1 MLSVVAVLS
10 TCASADFLPAPEPHE
25 TIEKAKAAII
35 INVNAILFIC
45 FFFNPTKLINFAFIM
60 ANPLK
65 QLAGQTVIYG
75 LSTILARIINFLFVP
90 IYTRLLTPESYGV
103 VTEFM
108 AYIAV
113 LQVVL
118 VLGLETGCF
127 RFANKEGVD
136 PKKVYSSAFVTVFC
150 VSATFLALMIAF
162 ASPIASLLG
171 YGGYEACVMYMG
183 GILALD
189 AVTAILF
196 AKLRQENKAFKFAIL
211 KTVKII
217 TETAANLVLFLWF
230 PKHVDSAR
238 WLLHFIPETPDFSY
252 VIFAIFISCIV
263 CGLLFIPDFLK
274 LSFRLDRKLM
284 RQMLAY
290 SLPLMV
296 AALPGVINDFLDRIL
311 FRFFDTNADA
321 WRSSLGLYQAAVKLA
336 VIMNLFIQMFRY
348 AAEPFFF
355 KRAREKDSRQLYASV
370 QEYFTAFCGLV
381 FLGVIL
387 YIDIIALILG
397 PQFRSAVGIVP
408 VMLLSYM
415 ILGMLFNVSMW
426 YKLSGKTDMAIWITL
441 SGLAVTA
448 LVIIL
453 FMPKYSYWAAAFGHL
468 ASYVVMFAISSVLGA
483 KYYPIPYRWGRLMG
497 IFLLM
502 GTAYGASLLVDS
514 LFFADVALGQ
524 SPAGQVVAKLG
535 VHTLLILLY
544 ALAAWKTIRH
554 RS

>member
-1 MLSVVAVLS
+1 
-10 TCASADFLPAPEPHE
+10 
-25 TIEKAKAAII
+25 
-35 INVNAILFIC
+35 
-45 FFFNPTKLINFAFIM
+45 M

-65 QLAGQTVIYG
+65 QLAGQTMIYG

-136 PKKVYSSAFVTVFC
+136 PKKVYSNAFVTVFC
-150 VSATFLALMIAF
+150 ISATFLALMIAF
-162 ASPIASLLG
+162 AGPLSTALG
-171 YGGYEACVMYMG
+171 YEGYGSCIMYMG
-183 GILALD
+183 GILSLD
-189 AVTAILF
+189 AITAILF
-196 AKLRQENKAFKFAIL
+196 AKLRQEGKALKFAIF
-211 KTVKII
+211 KTLKII
-217 TETAANLVLFLWF
+217 TETGANLFLFLWF
-230 PKHVDSAR
+230 PKHVESAH
-238 WLLHFIPETPDFSY
+238 WLLHFIPATPDFSY
-252 VIFAIFISCIV
+252 VIFAIFISCVV
-263 CGLLFIPDFLK
+263 CGLLFIPDYLRLSLCLDPK
-274 LSFRLDRKLM
+274 LL

-296 AALPGVINDFLDRIL
+296 ASLPGVVNDFLDRIL
-311 FRFFDTNADA
+311 FRYFDTNADA

-355 KRAREKDSRQLYASV
+355 KRAREKDSKDLYALV

-397 PQFRSAVGIVP
+397 PQFREAVGVVP

-426 YKLSGKTDMAIWITL
+426 YKLSGKTNMAIWITL
-441 SGLAVTA
+441 AGLVVTA
-448 LVIIL
+448 IVIVI
-453 FMPKYSYWAAAFGHL
+453 FMPKYSYWAAAYGHL
-468 ASYVVMFAISSVLGA
+468 ASYVVMFVISSILGA
-483 KYYPIPYRWGRLMG
+483 KYYPIPYRWGRLAAIVGLMFVVYG
-497 IFLLM
+497 GSLLLDAKCFANVVI
-502 GTAYGASLLVDS
+502 GEASYGA
-514 LFFADVALGQ
+514 VA
-524 SPAGQVVAKLG
+524 AKLG
-535 VHTLLILLY
+535 VHTLLILAYL
-544 ALAAWKTIRH
+544 AAAWKIIKK
-554 RS
+554 

>member
-1 MLSVVAVLS
+1 
-10 TCASADFLPAPEPHE
+10 
-25 TIEKAKAAII
+25 
-35 INVNAILFIC
+35 
-45 FFFNPTKLINFAFIM
+45 M

-90 IYTRLLTPESYGV
+90 IYTRLLSPESYGV

-136 PKKVYSSAFVTVFC
+136 PKKVYSNAFVTVFSI
-150 VSATFLALMIAF
+150 SATFLALMIAF
-162 ASPIASLLG
+162 SSPIASLLG
-171 YGGYEACVMYMG
+171 YEGYQSCIMYMG

-196 AKLRQENKAFKFAIL
+196 AKLRQESKALKFAIF
-211 KTVKII
+211 KTIKII
-217 TETAANLVLFLWF
+217 TETAANLFLFLWF
-230 PKHVDSAR
+230 PKHIDSAR
-238 WLLHFIPETPDFSY
+238 WLLHFISETPDFSY

-263 CGLLFIPDFLK
+263 CGLLFIPDFTR
-274 LSFRLDRKLM
+274 LSFRLDPKLL

-296 AALPGVINDFLDRIL
+296 AALPGVVNDFLDRIL

-355 KRAREKDSRQLYASV
+355 KRARDKDSKVLYASV

-397 PQFRSAVGIVP
+397 PHFRSAVGIVP
-408 VMLLSYM
+408 IMLLSYM

-441 SGLAVTA
+441 SGLVVTA
-448 LVIIL
+448 IVIIL
-453 FMPKYSYWAAAFGHL
+453 FMPRYSYWAAAFGHL
-468 ASYVVMFAISSVLGA
+468 ASYIVMFAISSILGA
-483 KYYPIPYRWGRLMG
+483 KYYPIPYRWGRLLCIFIAMG
-497 IFLLM
+497 A
-502 GTAYGASLLVDS
+502 AYGASLLIDHA
-514 LFFADVALGQ
+514 LFTGFDISTASSGQ
-524 SPAGQVVAKLG
+524 IVAKLG
-535 VHTLLILLY
+535 LHTALI
-544 ALAAWKTIRH
+544 AAYLVGVWVIIRKSSA
-554 RS
+554 RK

>member
-1 MLSVVAVLS
+1 
-10 TCASADFLPAPEPHE
+10 
-25 TIEKAKAAII
+25 
-35 INVNAILFIC
+35 
-45 FFFNPTKLINFAFIM
+45 M

-118 VLGLETGCF
+118 VMGLETGCF
-127 RFANKEGVD
+127 RFANKEGED
-136 PKKVYSSAFVTVFC
+136 PKKVYSNAFVSVFC
-150 VSATFLALMIAF
+150 ISATFLALMIAF
-162 ASPIASLLG
+162 AGPISAALG
-171 YGGYEACVMYMG
+171 YEGYSSCIMYTG

-189 AVTAILF
+189 SVTAILF
-196 AKLRQENKAFKFAIL
+196 AKLRQENKALKFAIF
-211 KTVKII
+211 KTIKII
-217 TETAANLVLFLWF
+217 TETAANLFLFLWF
-230 PKHVDSAR
+230 PKHVVSAP
-238 WLLHFIPETPDFSY
+238 WLLNFIPEIPDFSY

-263 CGLLFIPDFLK
+263 CGLLFIPEYLR
-274 LSFRLDRKLM
+274 LSFSLDPKLL

-296 AALPGVINDFLDRIL
+296 AALPGIINDFLDRIL
-311 FRFFDTNADA
+311 FRYFDTNAEA

-355 KRAREKDSRQLYASV
+355 RRAKEKDSRELYASV

-387 YIDIIALILG
+387 YIDVVALILG
-397 PQFRSAVGIVP
+397 PQFRSAVGVVP

-415 ILGMLFNVSMW
+415 LLGMLFNVSMW
-426 YKLSGKTDMAIWITL
+426 YKLSGKTNMAIWITL
-441 SGLAVTA
+441 AGLVVTA

-453 FMPKYSYWAAAFGHL
+453 FMPKYSYWAAAYGHL

-483 KYYPIPYRWGRLMG
+483 KYYPIPYRWGRLLLIVLAMG
-497 IFLLM
+497 AM
-502 GTAYGASLLVDS
+502 YGSSILIDS
-514 LFFADVALGQ
+514 ILFDGVAFGQ
-524 SPAGQVVAKLG
+524 SSVGLVVAKLA
-535 VHTLLILLY
+535 VHTILIFMY
-544 ALAAWKTIRH
+544 MFAVWRFIR
-554 RS
+554 RK

>member
-1 MLSVVAVLS
+1 
-10 TCASADFLPAPEPHE
+10 
-25 TIEKAKAAII
+25 
-35 INVNAILFIC
+35 
-45 FFFNPTKLINFAFIM
+45 M

-65 QLAGQTVIYG
+65 QLAGQTMIYG
-75 LSTILARIINFLFVP
+75 LSTILARVINFLFVP
-90 IYTRLLTPESYGV
+90 IYTRLLSPESYGV

-113 LQVVL
+113 LQVML

-150 VSATFLALMIAF
+150 VSATFLALMLAF
-162 ASPIASLLG
+162 ATPIASSLG
-171 YGGYEACVMYMG
+171 YAGYESCIMYMG

-189 AVTAILF
+189 SITAILF
-196 AKLRQENKAFKFAIL
+196 AKLRQETKAFKFAIL
-211 KTVKII
+211 KTVKIV

-230 PKHVDSAR
+230 PSHVDSAP
-238 WLLHFIPETPDFSY
+238 WLLNFIPATPDFSY
-252 VIFAIFISCIV
+252 VIFSIFISCVV
-263 CGLLFIPDFLK
+263 CGLLFIPDFFK
-274 LSFRLDRKLM
+274 LSFSLDTKLI

-290 SLPLMV
+290 SLPLMI
-296 AALPGVINDFLDRIL
+296 AALPGVVNDFLDRIL
-311 FRFFDTNADA
+311 FRYFDTNADA

-355 KRAREKDSRQLYASV
+355 RQSREKGSVNLYADV

-397 PQFRSAVGIVP
+397 PQFREAVGIVP
-408 VMLLSYM
+408 IMLLSYM

-426 YKLSGKTDMAIWITL
+426 YKLSGKTNIAIWITL

-448 LVIIL
+448 LVIVL
-453 FMPKYSYWAAAFGHL
+453 FMPKFSYWAAAYGHL
-468 ASYVVMFAISSVLGA
+468 ASYLVMFIISAVLGA
-483 KYYPIPYRWGRLMG
+483 KYYPIPYRWGRLLM
-497 IFLLM
+497 IFVLM
-502 GTAYGASLLVDS
+502 GAAYGASLLIDS
-514 LFFADVALGQ
+514 TLFAGFTIQTA
-524 SPAGQVVAKLG
+524 SAGQIASKLG
-535 VHTLLILLY
+535 IHTVLILAY
-544 ALAAWKTIRH
+544 MAGAWKLIR
-554 RS
+554 R

>member
-1 MLSVVAVLS
+1 M
-10 TCASADFLPAPEPHE
+10 
-25 TIEKAKAAII
+25 
-35 INVNAILFIC
+35 
-45 FFFNPTKLINFAFIM
+45 
-60 ANPLK
+60 
-65 QLAGQTVIYG
+65 IYG

-136 PKKVYSSAFVTVFC
+136 PRKVYSSAFVTVFC
-150 VSATFLALMIAF
+150 ISATFLALMIAF
-162 ASPIASLLG
+162 ASPIACALG
-171 YGGYEACVMYMG
+171 YEGHQACIMYMG
-183 GILALD
+183 GILAMD

-196 AKLRQENKAFKFAIL
+196 ARLRQENKALKFALI
-211 KTVKII
+211 KTAKII

-230 PKHVDSAR
+230 PKHCMGS
-238 WLLHFIPETPDFSY
+238 WLLNFIPSAPDFSY
-252 VIFAIFISCIV
+252 VMFAIFISCIV
-263 CGLLFIPDFLK
+263 CTLLFIPDFLK
-274 LSFRLDRKLM
+274 LSFRLDPKLM
-284 RQMLAY
+284 RQMLSY

-296 AALPGVINDFLDRIL
+296 AALPGVVNDFLDRIL
-311 FRFFDTNADA
+311 FRYFDTNADA

-355 KRAREKDSRQLYASV
+355 RRAREKDSKQLYAKV
-370 QEYFTAFCGLV
+370 QEYFTAFCGMV

-397 PQFRSAVGIVP
+397 PQFREAVGVVP

-426 YKLSGKTDMAIWITL
+426 YKLSGKTNMAVWITL

-448 LVIIL
+448 LVIVL
-453 FMPKYSYWAAAFGHL
+453 FMPKYSYWAAAYGHL
-468 ASYVVMFAISSVLGA
+468 ASYVVMFAISATLGA
-483 KYYPIPYRWGRLMG
+483 RYYPIPYRWGRLAG
-497 IFLLM
+497 IFLLLGLVYAASM
-502 GTAYGASLLVDS
+502 LLDSALFAGVGIGTSSTFCL
-514 LFFADVALGQ
+514 
-524 SPAGQVVAKLG
+524 VAKLG
-535 VHTLLILLY
+535 LHTILLGLY
-544 ALAAWKTIRH
+544 LAGAWLMIRFF
-554 RS
+554 

>member
-1 MLSVVAVLS
+1 
-10 TCASADFLPAPEPHE
+10 
-25 TIEKAKAAII
+25 
-35 INVNAILFIC
+35 
-45 FFFNPTKLINFAFIM
+45 M

-90 IYTRLLTPESYGV
+90 IYTRLLSPESYGV

-136 PKKVYSSAFVTVFC
+136 SRKVYSSAFVTVFC

-162 ASPIASLLG
+162 ASPIASMLG
-171 YGGYEACVMYMG
+171 YGGYESCIMYMG

-196 AKLRQENKAFKFAIL
+196 AKLRQENKALKFAIF
-211 KTVKII
+211 KTIKII

-238 WLLHFIPETPDFSY
+238 WLLNFIPETPDFSY

-263 CGLLFIPDFLK
+263 CGLLFIPDFMK
-274 LSFRLDRKLM
+274 LSFRLDRKLI

-355 KRAREKDSRQLYASV
+355 RRAREKDSKALYASV

-387 YIDIIALILG
+387 YIDIVALILG

-408 VMLLSYM
+408 IMLLSYM

-426 YKLSGKTDMAIWITL
+426 YKLSGKTGMAIWITL
-441 SGLAVTA
+441 SGLVVTA
-448 LVIIL
+448 LVIIF
-453 FMPKYSYWAAAFGHL
+453 FMPRYSYWAAAYGHL

-483 KYYPIPYRWGRLMG
+483 KYYPIPYRWGRLACILLIMG
-497 IFLLM
+497 GVYGVSILL
-502 GTAYGASLLVDS
+502 DNI
-514 LFFADVALGQ
+514 FFADVVIGQ
-524 SPAGQVVAKLG
+524 SSAALVTAKLG
-535 VHTLLILLY
+535 VHTVLIGIY
-544 ALAAWKTIRH
+544 GALSWLTIRT
-554 RS
+554 R

>member
-1 MLSVVAVLS
+1 M
-10 TCASADFLPAPEPHE
+10 
-25 TIEKAKAAII
+25 
-35 INVNAILFIC
+35 
-45 FFFNPTKLINFAFIM
+45 
-60 ANPLK
+60 
-65 QLAGQTVIYG
+65 IYG

-136 PKKVYSSAFVTVFC
+136 PKKVYSNAFVTVFC

-162 ASPIASLLG
+162 AGPISAALG
-171 YGGYEACVMYMG
+171 YEGYSSCIMYMG

-189 AVTAILF
+189 SVTAILF
-196 AKLRQENKAFKFAIL
+196 AKLRQEGRALKFAIF
-211 KTVKII
+211 KTIKIV

-230 PKHVDSAR
+230 PKYCAQVAAQAGTQAGALTASDV
-238 WLLHFIPETPDFSY
+238 WLLKFIPATPDFSY
-252 VIFAIFISCIV
+252 VIFAIFISCVV
-263 CGLLFIPDFLK
+263 CGLLFIPDYLK
-274 LSFRLDRKLM
+274 LSFRLEPKLL

-296 AALPGVINDFLDRIL
+296 AALPGIVNDFLDRIL
-311 FRFFDTNADA
+311 FRYFDTNAEA

-355 KRAREKDSRQLYASV
+355 RRAREKDSKDLYALV

-381 FLGVIL
+381 FLGIIL

-397 PQFRSAVGIVP
+397 PQFRSAVGVVP

-426 YKLSGKTDMAIWITL
+426 YKLSGKTNMAIWITFA
-441 SGLAVTA
+441 GLAVTA
-448 LVIIL
+448 VVIVL
-453 FMPKYSYWAAAFGHL
+453 FMPKYSYWAAAYGHL
-468 ASYVVMFAISSVLGA
+468 ASYVVMFAISALLGA
-483 KYYPIPYRWGRLMG
+483 KYYPIPYRWGRLAAIVGLM
-497 IFLLM
+497 FLV
-502 GTAYGASLLVDS
+502 YGVSMYLDAKCFTNVVIGEASNGLV
-514 LFFADVALGQ
+514 A
-524 SPAGQVVAKLG
+524 AKLG
-535 VHTLLILLY
+535 VHTLFIALY
-544 ALAAWKTIRH
+544 AVGSWITIRK
-554 RS
+554 R

>member
-1 MLSVVAVLS
+1 
-10 TCASADFLPAPEPHE
+10 
-25 TIEKAKAAII
+25 
-35 INVNAILFIC
+35 
-45 FFFNPTKLINFAFIM
+45 M

-118 VLGLETGCF
+118 VMGLETGCF

-136 PKKVYSSAFVTVFC
+136 PKKVYSNAFVSVFC
-150 VSATFLALMIAF
+150 ISATFLALMIAF
-162 ASPIASLLG
+162 AGPISAALG
-171 YGGYEACVMYMG
+171 YEGYSSCIMYVG

-189 AVTAILF
+189 SVTAILF
-196 AKLRQENKAFKFAIL
+196 AKLRQENKALRFAIF
-211 KTVKII
+211 KTIKII
-217 TETAANLVLFLWF
+217 TETAANLFLFLWF
-230 PKHVDSAR
+230 PKHVASAQ
-238 WLLHFIPETPDFSY
+238 WLLNFIPATPDFSY

-263 CGLLFIPDFLK
+263 CGLLFIPEYLR
-274 LSFRLDRKLM
+274 LSFSLDPKLL

-296 AALPGVINDFLDRIL
+296 AALPGIINDFLDRIL
-311 FRFFDTNADA
+311 FRYFDTNAEA
-321 WRSSLGLYQAAVKLA
+321 WRSSLGLYQAAVKLS

-355 KRAREKDSRQLYASV
+355 RRAKDKDSRELYASV

-387 YIDIIALILG
+387 YIDVVALILG
-397 PQFRSAVGIVP
+397 PQFRSAVGVVP

-415 ILGMLFNVSMW
+415 LLGMLFNVSMW
-426 YKLSGKTDMAIWITL
+426 YKLSGKTNMAIWITL
-441 SGLAVTA
+441 AGLVVTA

-453 FMPKYSYWAAAFGHL
+453 FMPKYSYWAAAYGHL

-483 KYYPIPYRWGRLMG
+483 KYYPIPYRWGRLLMIVLAMG
-497 IFLLM
+497 AM
-502 GTAYGASLLVDS
+502 YGVSTLIDS
-514 LFFADVALGQ
+514 TVFEGVAFGQ
-524 SPAGQVVAKLG
+524 SSVGLVVTKLA
-535 VHTLLILLY
+535 VHTVLILVY
-544 ALAAWKTIRH
+544 MVAAWRLIR
-554 RS
+554 RK

>member
-1 MLSVVAVLS
+1 
-10 TCASADFLPAPEPHE
+10 
-25 TIEKAKAAII
+25 
-35 INVNAILFIC
+35 
-45 FFFNPTKLINFAFIM
+45 M

-90 IYTRLLTPESYGV
+90 IYTRLLSPESYGV

-127 RFANKEGVD
+127 RFANKEGID
-136 PKKVYSSAFVTVFC
+136 PKKVYSNAFVTVFC

-162 ASPIASLLG
+162 ASPIASMLG
-171 YGGYEACVMYMG
+171 YEGYQSCIIYMG

-189 AVTAILF
+189 AVTAIFF
-196 AKLRQENKAFKFAIL
+196 AKLRQENKALKFAIF
-211 KTVKII
+211 KTIKII

-230 PKHVDSAR
+230 PKHIGSAR

-252 VIFAIFISCIV
+252 VVFAIFISCVV
-263 CGLLFIPDFLK
+263 CGLLFIPEFARV
-274 LSFRLDRKLM
+274 SFRLDPKLL

-296 AALPGVINDFLDRIL
+296 AALPGVVNDFLDRIL

-355 KRAREKDSRQLYASV
+355 RRAREKDSKLLYASV

-426 YKLSGKTDMAIWITL
+426 YKLSGKTDRAIWITL

-448 LVIIL
+448 VVIIL
-453 FMPKYSYWAAAFGHL
+453 FMPRYSYWAAAFGHL
-468 ASYVVMFAISSVLGA
+468 ASYIVMFVISSVLGA
-483 KYYPIPYRWGRLMG
+483 KYYPIPYRWGRLALIFIMMG
-497 IFLLM
+497 I
-502 GTAYGASLLVDS
+502 AYGTSLLLDRA
-514 LFFADVALGQ
+514 LFTGFDISTASTGKI
-524 SPAGQVVAKLG
+524 VAKLG
-535 VHTLLILLY
+535 LHTALI
-544 ALAAWKTIRH
+544 AAYIAGVWVIIRKSSV
-554 RS
+554 RK

>member
-1 MLSVVAVLS
+1 M
-10 TCASADFLPAPEPHE
+10 
-25 TIEKAKAAII
+25 
-35 INVNAILFIC
+35 
-45 FFFNPTKLINFAFIM
+45 
-60 ANPLK
+60 
-65 QLAGQTVIYG
+65 IYG

-90 IYTRLLTPESYGV
+90 IYTRLLSPESYGV

-136 PKKVYSSAFVTVFC
+136 PKKVYSNAFVTVFC

-162 ASPIASLLG
+162 AGPISSALG
-171 YGGYEACVMYMG
+171 YDGYGLCIMYVG
-183 GILALD
+183 GILSID
-189 AVTAILF
+189 AITAILF
-196 AKLRQENKAFKFAIL
+196 AKLRQEGRALKFAIF
-211 KTVKII
+211 KTIKII
-217 TETAANLVLFLWF
+217 TETGANLMLFLWF

-252 VIFAIFISCIV
+252 VIFAIFLSCIA
-263 CGLLFIPDFLK
+263 CGLLFIPDYFK
-274 LSFRLDRKLM
+274 LSFRLEPKLL

-296 AALPGVINDFLDRIL
+296 AALPGVVNDFLDRIL
-311 FRFFDTNADA
+311 FRYFDTNAEA

-355 KRAREKDSRQLYASV
+355 RRAREKDSKGLYALV

-397 PQFRSAVGIVP
+397 PQFRSAVGVVP

-426 YKLSGKTDMAIWITL
+426 YKLSGKTNMAIWITL
-441 SGLAVTA
+441 AGLVVTA
-448 LVIIL
+448 IVIVL
-453 FMPKYSYWAAAFGHL
+453 FMPKYSYWAAAYGHL
-468 ASYVVMFAISSVLGA
+468 ASYIVMFALSSILGA
-483 KYYPIPYRWGRLMG
+483 KYYPIPYRWGRLAG
-497 IFLLM
+497 IVGLM
-502 GTAYGASLLVDS
+502 FAVYGASVFVDAKC
-514 LFFADVALGQ
+514 FADTAIGEA
-524 SPAGQVVAKLG
+524 SMGVVSTKLG
-535 VHTLLILLY
+535 LHTVFVIIY
-544 ALAAWKTIRH
+544 MAGALFTIR
-554 RS
+554 RR

>member
-1 MLSVVAVLS
+1 
-10 TCASADFLPAPEPHE
+10 
-25 TIEKAKAAII
+25 
-35 INVNAILFIC
+35 
-45 FFFNPTKLINFAFIM
+45 M

-118 VLGLETGCF
+118 VMGLETGCF

-136 PKKVYSSAFVTVFC
+136 PHKVYSNAFVTVFC
-150 VSATFLALMIAF
+150 ISATFLALMIAF
-162 ASPIASLLG
+162 AGPISAALG
-171 YGGYEACVMYMG
+171 YEGYGSCIMYMG

-196 AKLRQENKAFKFAIL
+196 ARLRQENEALKFAIF
-211 KTVKII
+211 KTIKII

-230 PKHVDSAR
+230 PKYCMSVSESLGHAATSSDI
-238 WLLHFIPETPDFSY
+238 WLLHLIPATPDFSY

-263 CGLLFIPDFLK
+263 CGLLFIPDYFR
-274 LSFRLDRKLM
+274 LSFRLDPKLL

-290 SLPLMV
+290 SIPLMV
-296 AALPGVINDFLDRIL
+296 AALPGVVNDFLDRIL
-311 FRFFDTNADA
+311 FRYFDTNADA

-355 KRAREKDSRQLYASV
+355 RRAREKDSPKLYASV
-370 QEYFTAFCGLV
+370 QEYFTAFCGMV

-397 PQFRSAVGIVP
+397 PQFRSAVGVVP

-426 YKLSGKTDMAIWITL
+426 YKLSGKTNMAIWITL
-441 SGLAVTA
+441 AGLAVTA
-448 LVIIL
+448 LVIVI

-468 ASYVVMFAISSVLGA
+468 ASYIVMFVISSVLGA
-483 KYYPIPYRWGRLMG
+483 KYYPIPYRWGRLAC

-502 GTAYGASLLVDS
+502 GTVYGLSLLLDNSFFAEALIGGGQTASLILK
-514 LFFADVALGQ
+514 LAL
-524 SPAGQVVAKLG
+524 
-535 VHTLLILLY
+535 HTLLLATY
-544 ALAAWKTIRH
+544 AAGAWMLIR
-554 RS
+554 RG

>member
-1 MLSVVAVLS
+1 
-10 TCASADFLPAPEPHE
+10 
-25 TIEKAKAAII
+25 
-35 INVNAILFIC
+35 
-45 FFFNPTKLINFAFIM
+45 M

-118 VLGLETGCF
+118 VMGLETGCF

-136 PKKVYSSAFVTVFC
+136 PRKVYSNAFVTVFC
-150 VSATFLALMIAF
+150 ISATFLALMIAF
-162 ASPIASLLG
+162 AGPISSALG
-171 YGGYEACVMYMG
+171 YERYSSCIMYMG

-196 AKLRQENKAFKFAIL
+196 ARLRQENKALKFAIF
-211 KTVKII
+211 KTIKII

-230 PKHVDSAR
+230 PKYCMSVSESLGHAATSSDI
-238 WLLHFIPETPDFSY
+238 WLLHLIPATPDFSY

-263 CGLLFIPDFLK
+263 CGLLFIPDYFR
-274 LSFRLDRKLM
+274 LSFRLDPKLL

-290 SLPLMV
+290 SIPLMI
-296 AALPGVINDFLDRIL
+296 AALPGVVNDFLDRIL
-311 FRFFDTNADA
+311 FRYFDTNADA

-355 KRAREKDSRQLYASV
+355 RRAREKDSKLLYAKV

-397 PQFRSAVGIVP
+397 PQFRSAVGVVP
-408 VMLLSYM
+408 IMLLSYM

-426 YKLSGKTDMAIWITL
+426 YKLSGRTNMAIWITL
-441 SGLAVTA
+441 AGLAVTA
-448 LVIIL
+448 VIIVL

-468 ASYVVMFAISSVLGA
+468 ASYIVMFIISSVLGA
-483 KYYPIPYRWGRLMG
+483 KYYPIPYRWGRLAG
-497 IFLLM
+497 IMFLM
-502 GTAYGASLLVDS
+502 GAVYGISLLVDDA
-514 LFFADVALGQ
+514 FFAGVAIGNGQ
-524 SPAGQVVAKLG
+524 AWSLAAKLG
-535 VHTLLILLY
+535 VHTILIGLY
-544 ALAAWKTIRH
+544 AGGTLMLLKKQTH
-554 RS
+554 S

>member
-1 MLSVVAVLS
+1 
-10 TCASADFLPAPEPHE
+10 
-25 TIEKAKAAII
+25 
-35 INVNAILFIC
+35 
-45 FFFNPTKLINFAFIM
+45 M

-90 IYTRLLTPESYGV
+90 IYTRLLSPDSYGV

-127 RFANKEGVD
+127 RFANKEGID
-136 PKKVYSSAFVTVFC
+136 PKKVYSNAFVTVFC

-162 ASPIASLLG
+162 ASPIASMLG
-171 YGGYEACVMYMG
+171 YEGYQSCIMYMG

-189 AVTAILF
+189 AVTAIFF
-196 AKLRQENKAFKFAIL
+196 AKLRQENKALKFAIF

-217 TETAANLVLFLWF
+217 TETAANLLLFLWF
-230 PKHVDSAR
+230 PKHIGSAR

-252 VIFAIFISCIV
+252 VVFAIFISCVV
-263 CGLLFIPDFLK
+263 CGLLFIPEFARV
-274 LSFRLDRKLM
+274 SFRLDPKLL

-296 AALPGVINDFLDRIL
+296 AALPGVVNDFLDRIL

-355 KRAREKDSRQLYASV
+355 RRAREKDSRLLYASV

-448 LVIIL
+448 VVIIL
-453 FMPKYSYWAAAFGHL
+453 FMPRYSYWAAAFGHL
-468 ASYVVMFAISSVLGA
+468 ASYIVMFVISSVLGA
-483 KYYPIPYRWGRLMG
+483 KYYPIPYRWGRLALIFIVMG
-497 IFLLM
+497 AVYGLSVLLDGTIFS
-502 GTAYGASLLVDS
+502 GVT
-514 LFFADVALGQ
+514 FGQ
-524 SPAGQVVAKLG
+524 STSAMFILKLAL
-535 VHTLLILLY
+535 HTLLIGVY
-544 ALAAWKTIRH
+544 AAAAIFIIRK
-554 RS
+554 R

>member
-1 MLSVVAVLS
+1 M
-10 TCASADFLPAPEPHE
+10 
-25 TIEKAKAAII
+25 
-35 INVNAILFIC
+35 
-45 FFFNPTKLINFAFIM
+45 
-60 ANPLK
+60 
-65 QLAGQTVIYG
+65 IYG

-127 RFANKEGVD
+127 RFANKEGID
-136 PKKVYSSAFVTVFC
+136 PDKVYSNAFVTVFAI
-150 VSATFLALMIAF
+150 SATFLALMLAF
-162 ASPIASLLG
+162 AGPIAGALG
-171 YGGYEACVMYMG
+171 YEGYGSCIKYVG

-189 AVTAILF
+189 SVTAILF
-196 AKLRQENKAFKFAIL
+196 ARLRQENKAMKFAII
-211 KTVKII
+211 KTLKII

-238 WLLHFIPETPDFSY
+238 WLLNLIPATPDFSY
-252 VIFAIFISCIV
+252 VIFAIFISCVV
-263 CGLLFIPDFLK
+263 CGLVFIPDFMR
-274 LSFRLDRKLM
+274 LSFRLDPKLLK
-284 RQMLAY
+284 QMLAY
-290 SLPLMV
+290 SIPLMV
-296 AALPGVINDFLDRIL
+296 AALPGIVNDFLDRIL
-311 FRFFDTNADA
+311 FRYFDTNADA

-355 KRAREKDSRQLYASV
+355 RRAKEKDSKQLYASV

-397 PQFRSAVGIVP
+397 PQFRSAVGVVP

-441 SGLAVTA
+441 AGLAVTA
-448 LVIIL
+448 VIIVL
-453 FMPKYSYWAAAFGHL
+453 FMPEYSYWAAAYGHL
-468 ASYVVMFAISSVLGA
+468 ASYVVMFAISATLGA
-483 KYYPIPYRWGRLMG
+483 KYYPIPYRWGRLAAIFITMG
-497 IFLLM
+497 A
-502 GTAYGASLLVDS
+502 AYGASLMIDHAL
-514 LFFADVALGQ
+514 FADVVLGQ

-535 VHTLLILLY
+535 IHTVLILGY
-544 ALAAWKTIRH
+544 LAVAWRLVRK
-554 RS
+554 